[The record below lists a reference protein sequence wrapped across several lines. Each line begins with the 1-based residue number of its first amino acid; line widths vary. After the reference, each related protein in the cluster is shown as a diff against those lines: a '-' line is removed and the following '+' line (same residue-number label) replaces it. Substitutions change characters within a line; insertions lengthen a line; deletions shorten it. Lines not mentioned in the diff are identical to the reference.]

1 MVLMRS
7 YEFDPFHIDLN
18 KRVLL
23 KEGHPVP
30 LLPKTFDLLEVLV
43 QHSGQL
49 MCKNDLMQMVWPD
62 TFVEEGNLTHNI
74 SLLRKALGERPG
86 DHRYVVTV
94 PGRGY
99 RFVAEVRP
107 VQQDQNGNSRS
118 LGGR

>member
-7 YEFDPFHIDLN
+7 FEFDPFHIDLT

-49 MCKNDLMQMVWPD
+49 MRENDLMQMVWPD
-62 TFVEEGNLTHNI
+62 TFVEEGNLTQNI
-74 SLLRKALGERPG
+74 SLLRKALGARLAHKPLKPKLIIG
-86 DHRYVVTV
+86 MQPTRYN
-94 PGRGY
+94 
-99 RFVAEVRP
+99 
-107 VQQDQNGNSRS
+107 DS
-118 LGGR
+118 LGSMHFLARG